1 MICIYDTYDYLPT
14 KQVKIILFETCKLTS
29 LGKWAC
35 WNLLQLGE
43 KQLGKYKYL
52 DRNDI
57 YSDIKIIGTNQMS
70 RNIAQTFSL

>member
-1 MICIYDTYDYLPT
+1 MICLYDIYDYLPT
-14 KQVKIILFETCKLTS
+14 KQVKLTS

>member
-1 MICIYDTYDYLPT
+1 MICLYDIYDYLPT

-35 WNLLQLGE
+35 WNLLQLGK

>member
-1 MICIYDTYDYLPT
+1 MICIYDIYDYLPT

-35 WNLLQLGE
+35 WNLLQLGK

>member
-1 MICIYDTYDYLPT
+1 MICLYDIYDYLPT

-29 LGKWAC
+29 LGKI
-35 WNLLQLGE
+35 LQLGE